1 MSKIRLLAAAGLLA
15 VTAACA
21 PIQPTEPQAPRTV
34 QLNVSLS
41 GAQSVPPTTSAGGGT
56 GTITLDRVTKQLTW
70 SVDYTGLSG
79 PVQAAHFHGPG
90 LPGTNADV
98 LIPMT
103 VSFPPMVGA
112 VLINEAME
120 ADLLAGKLYINLH
133 TPAFPNGEI
142 RGQVITLLPMK

>member
-21 PIQPTEPQAPRTV
+21 PVQPTEPQAPRTV
-34 QLNVSLS
+34 QLNVVLN
-41 GAQSVPPTTSAGGGT
+41 GGNEVPPTTSVATGT
-56 GTITLDRVTKQLTW
+56 GTVTLDRVTKQMTW
-70 SVDYTGLSG
+70 SVDYAGLSG

-142 RGQVITLLPMK
+142 RGQVITMLPMK

>member
-21 PIQPTEPQAPRTV
+21 PVQPTEPQAPRTV
-34 QLNVSLS
+34 QLNVVLN
-41 GAQSVPPTTSAGGGT
+41 GANEVPPTTSVASGT
-56 GTITLDRVTKQLTW
+56 GTVTIDRVTKQMTW
-70 SVDYTGLSG
+70 SVDYAGLSG

-142 RGQVITLLPMK
+142 RGQVITMLPMK

>member
-21 PIQPTEPQAPRTV
+21 PVQPTEPQAPRTV
-34 QLNVSLS
+34 QLNVVLN
-41 GAQSVPPTTSAGGGT
+41 GANEVPPTTSVATGT
-56 GTITLDRVTKQLTW
+56 GTVTLDRVTKQMTW
-70 SVDYTGLSG
+70 SVDYAGLSG

-142 RGQVITLLPMK
+142 RGQVITMLPMK